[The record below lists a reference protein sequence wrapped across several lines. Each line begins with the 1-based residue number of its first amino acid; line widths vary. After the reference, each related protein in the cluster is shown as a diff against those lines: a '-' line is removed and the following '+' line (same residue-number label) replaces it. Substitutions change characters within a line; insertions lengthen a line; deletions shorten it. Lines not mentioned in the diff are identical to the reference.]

1 MANENRQKLQHIRS
15 NQITSGGTPKLPTA
29 EQIGFGEIAINFATD
44 HETLSIKN
52 YSGGIVTFSADH
64 IINSALTEFSGSVV
78 ESEEAIAAAFAQ
90 IADENDDILS
100 ALTELSAS
108 VIDNEE
114 IIATALVQLDEDIS
128 AHTSNTEIHLSDSDR
143 VKLDSVE
150 EGAEANVQADWD
162 VTNQTSPAYIRNKPS
177 IPSLNDSWLEVN
189 ADGGQ
194 VALFEPGL
202 NNGVT
207 INFSAGTGVSFSGS
221 SNGVLVI
228 NASEVELPG
237 IATSAV
243 SGFMSAEMAE
253 TLEKWEEK
261 EKVIAQSIAMLGSR
275 SDVVPMPSMTADS
288 QTSAVTI
295 TVSGVQDTTHIITV
309 PNNVEEFGINV
320 NNYGN
325 LAVHKIIIDNTANEA
340 SDTTCQVN
348 MGTYYFSGTNVVVG
362 EEIYDTLEVS
372 SNILLVNSNESGN
385 TISIKP
391 GKRMEVVLTPY
402 MSGQTLETN
411 FVVIANNGGNSGSG
425 DGGSGTKIIMRNWSN
440 E

>member
-1 MANENRQKLQHIRS
+1 MANENRQRVQHIRS
-15 NQITSGGTPKLPTA
+15 NQLVSGTPKLPTA

-52 YSGGIVTFSADH
+52 YSGDIVTFSADH

-143 VKLDSVE
+143 VKLDSIE

-162 VTNQTSPAYIRNKPS
+162 VTNQTSPAYIRNKPN
-177 IPSLNDSWLEVN
+177 IPSIDNSSIVFYADDNRFGGYSPSDNDESVL
-189 ADGGQ
+189 
-194 VALFEPGL
+194 
-202 NNGVT
+202 T
-207 INFSAGTGVSFSGS
+207 FSAGTGISFSGTS
-221 SNGVLVI
+221 GNVLVI

-253 TLEKWEEK
+253 TVEKWEEK
-261 EKVIAQSIAMLGSR
+261 EKVIAQSIAVLGSR
-275 SDVVPMPSMTADS
+275 SDVVPMPSMTADA

-309 PNNVEEFGINV
+309 PNNLEEFDINV

-372 SNILLVNSNESGN
+372 SDIILVNSGENGN
-385 TISIKP
+385 NVSVKP
-391 GKRMEVVLTPY
+391 GKRMEIVLTPY

-411 FVVIANNGGNSGSG
+411 FVVMANNGGNGGSG
-425 DGGSGTKIIMRNWSN
+425 DGGGTKIIMRNWSN

>member
-1 MANENRQKLQHIRS
+1 MANEHRQHVQHIRS
-15 NQITSGGTPKLPTA
+15 SQLISGTPKLPTA

-52 YSGGIVTFSADH
+52 YSGDIITFSADH

-90 IADENDDILS
+90 IADE
-100 ALTELSAS
+100 
-108 VIDNEE
+108 EE

-162 VTNQTSPAYIRNKPS
+162 VTNQTSPAYIRNKPNISS
-177 IPSLNDSWLEVN
+177 IDNSYIDFYADDNGFGYYSPSDNEGSKL
-189 ADGGQ
+189 
-194 VALFEPGL
+194 
-202 NNGVT
+202 T
-207 INFSAGTGVSFSGS
+207 FSAGTGISFSGTYE
-221 SNGVLVI
+221 NVLVI

-261 EKVIAQSIAMLGSR
+261 EKVIAQSIAVLGSR
-275 SDVVPMPSMTADS
+275 SDLVPMPSMTADS
-288 QTSAVTI
+288 QASAVTI

-362 EEIYDTLEVS
+362 EEIYETLEITS
-372 SNILLVNSNESGN
+372 DILLVNSGESGN
-385 TISIKP
+385 NVSVKP
-391 GKRMEVVLTPY
+391 GKRMEIVLTPY
-402 MSGQTLETN
+402 ISGQTLETS
-411 FVVIANNGGNSGSG
+411 FVVMANNGGNSGSG

>member
-1 MANENRQKLQHIRS
+1 MANEHRQHVQHIRS
-15 NQITSGGTPKLPTA
+15 SQLISGTPKLPTA

-52 YSGGIVTFSADH
+52 YSGDIVTFSADH

-143 VKLDSVE
+143 VKLDSIE

-162 VTNQTSPAYIRNKPS
+162 VTNQTSPAYIRNKPNISS
-177 IPSLNDSWLEVN
+177 IDNSCINFY
-189 ADGGQ
+189 ADG
-194 VALFEPGL
+194 
-202 NNGVT
+202 NGFGYYSPSDNEG
-207 INFSAGTGVSFSGS
+207 IELRFSAGTGISFSGTS
-221 SNGVLVI
+221 DNVLVI

-253 TLEKWEEK
+253 TVEKWEEK
-261 EKVIAQSIAMLGSR
+261 EKVIAQSIAVLGSR
-275 SDVVPMPSMTADS
+275 SDVVPMPSISAAS
-288 QTSAVTI
+288 QTSVTI

-309 PNNVEEFGINV
+309 PNNVEEFDLDV

-325 LAVHKIIIDNTANEA
+325 LAIHKIIIDNTANEA

-348 MGTYYFSGTNVVVG
+348 MGTYHFSGTNVVVG

-372 SNILLVNSNESGN
+372 SDIVLVNSGESGN
-385 TISIKP
+385 NVSVKP
-391 GKRMEVVLTPY
+391 GKRMEIVLTPY
-402 MSGQTLETN
+402 MSGQTLETS
-411 FVVIANNGGNSGSG
+411 FVVMASNGGNSGSGDG

>member
-1 MANENRQKLQHIRS
+1 MANENRQHVQHIRS
-15 NQITSGGTPKLPTA
+15 SQLISGGTPKLPTA

-52 YSGGIVTFSADH
+52 YSGDIVTFSADH

-143 VKLDSVE
+143 TKLD
-150 EGAEANVQADWD
+150 G
-162 VTNQTSPAYIRNKPS
+162 I
-177 IPSLNDSWLEVN
+177 
-189 ADGGQ
+189 
-194 VALFEPGL
+194 
-202 NNGVT
+202 
-207 INFSAGTGVSFSGS
+207 
-221 SNGVLVI
+221 
-228 NASEVELPG
+228 PG
-237 IATSAV
+237 IATSAT

-253 TLEKWEEK
+253 TVEKWEEK
-261 EKVIAQSIAMLGSR
+261 EKVIAQSIAVLGSR
-275 SDVVPMPSMTADS
+275 SDVVPMPSMTADA

-309 PNNVEEFGINV
+309 PNNLEEFDINV

-372 SNILLVNSNESGN
+372 SDIVLVNSGESGN
-385 TISIKP
+385 NVSVKP
-391 GKRMEVVLTPY
+391 GKRMEIVLTPY
-402 MSGQTLETN
+402 MSGQTLETS
-411 FVVIANNGGNSGSG
+411 FVVMANNGGNSGSG

>member
-1 MANENRQKLQHIRS
+1 MANEHRQHVQHIRS
-15 NQITSGGTPKLPTA
+15 SQLISGTPKLPTA

-52 YSGGIVTFSADH
+52 YSGDIVTFSADH

-143 VKLDSVE
+143 VKLDSIE

-162 VTNQTSPAYIRNKPS
+162 VTNQTSPAYIRNKPNISS
-177 IPSLNDSWLEVN
+177 IDNSYINFY
-189 ADGGQ
+189 ADG
-194 VALFEPGL
+194 
-202 NNGVT
+202 NGFGYYSPSDNEG
-207 INFSAGTGVSFSGS
+207 IELRFSAGTGISFSGT
-221 SNGVLVI
+221 SNDVLVI

-253 TLEKWEEK
+253 TVEKWEEK
-261 EKVIAQSIAMLGSR
+261 EKVIAQSIAVLGSR

-288 QTSAVTI
+288 QASAVTI

-325 LAVHKIIIDNTANEA
+325 LAVHKIIIDNTANEG

-372 SNILLVNSNESGN
+372 SDIVLVNSGESGN
-385 TISIKP
+385 NVSVKP
-391 GKRMEVVLTPY
+391 GKRMEIVLTPY
-402 MSGQTLETN
+402 MSGQTLETS
-411 FVVIANNGGNSGSG
+411 FVVMASNGGNSGSG
-425 DGGSGTKIIMRNWSN
+425 DGGSVTKIIMRNWSN